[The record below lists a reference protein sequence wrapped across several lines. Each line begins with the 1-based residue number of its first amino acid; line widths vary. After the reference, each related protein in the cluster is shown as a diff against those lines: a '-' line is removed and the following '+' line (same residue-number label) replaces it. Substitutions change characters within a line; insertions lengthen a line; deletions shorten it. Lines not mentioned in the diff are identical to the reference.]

1 MGPADPTAPTGQQQ
15 TPKGPVQMSTEN
27 ILVKVSDKPNAP
39 SDYDSFLRWTWAD
52 DSMRPTIYTTDQSG
66 HYWDG
71 RNSVKECS
79 R

>member
-1 MGPADPTAPTGQQQ
+1 MA
-15 TPKGPVQMSTEN
+15 TEK

-39 SDYDSFLRWTWAD
+39 SDYDSFLRWIWAN
-52 DSMRPTIYTTDQSG
+52 DSKRPIVYSTDQSG

-71 RNSVKECS
+71 TYSVKEHS